1 MDRSEKKDWVVLN
14 NIIYKIHTTDNFD
27 EMRICLLDQ
36 LRLII
41 DYDSADFFIASNMAD
56 KMICNPV
63 KFNCDVD
70 LSEMY
75 EEERLSGKAAFR
87 GKSSILRETDIM
99 PEEERFQT
107 DYYKNVYK
115 PNNWHFALQ
124 IIIARNN
131 KFLGIITFYRT
142 IGKEDFDQNDLFM
155 LDILK
160 NHLEYRLE
168 KYLSGIESTAEK
180 LTISEASERF
190 DLSKREE
197 TVLRELM
204 LGKEGNVICDEL
216 FITTNTLKKHILN
229 IYRKLGVKNRVQL
242 FKMIKERE

>member
-1 MDRSEKKDWVVLN
+1 MGRSEKKDWIVLN

-27 EMRICLLDQ
+27 DMRLCLLDQ
-36 LRLII
+36 LRFII
-41 DYDSADFFIASNMAD
+41 DYDSADFFISSNTAD
-56 KMICNPV
+56 KLICNPV
-63 KFNCDVD
+63 NFNCDVD
-70 LSEMY
+70 LSKMY
-75 EEERLSGKAAFR
+75 EEERLSGKVSFG
-87 GKSSILRETDIM
+87 GKTSILRETDIM
-99 PEEERFQT
+99 SDEERFET
-107 DYYKNVYK
+107 DYYKKVYK

-131 KFLGIITFYRT
+131 KFLGIITLYRT

-180 LTISEASERF
+180 LSISEAIERF

>member
-1 MDRSEKKDWVVLN
+1 M
-14 NIIYKIHTTDNFD
+14 
-27 EMRICLLDQ
+27 
-36 LRLII
+36 
-41 DYDSADFFIASNMAD
+41 
-56 KMICNPV
+56 
-63 KFNCDVD
+63 
-70 LSEMY
+70 
-75 EEERLSGKAAFR
+75 
-87 GKSSILRETDIM
+87 
-99 PEEERFQT
+99 
-107 DYYKNVYK
+107 
-115 PNNWHFALQ
+115 Q

-180 LTISEASERF
+180 LTISEAIERF